1 MSGSGEGT
9 TPGRAGA
16 LRADHPWVT
25 AAVTFVIVLAPF
37 LAWALATPPY
47 ASPDENDHVRYAVAV
62 ASFTPV
68 EAIPADDGQW
78 SAELF
83 EQLDRRA
90 LTPERIAVGWGYARL
105 PAFYGQE
112 GFTCFNFRS
121 NVTAECQ
128 QLGPLD
134 GTSELVMSTRLY
146 PKPYYAIV
154 GLPSLVVDNS
164 HTLFAMRA
172 ISGAL
177 AAAAITFAIMVARRR
192 HRPML
197 LGIAVALT
205 PMVWFMGASV
215 NPNGTEIALAM
226 AWWVGLVALLDDERV
241 PRTRGLLVGTVVVGA
256 GLAVVRPLSLVW
268 LGLIAIVVM
277 INAGLGPLR
286 RVLADRAV
294 LVGGAI
300 VLVVCAV
307 QTVLVLG
314 NGSLGSTDPRTALA
328 GIETSAALR
337 TSIGRQPKILEEMI
351 GVFGW
356 LDTRVPAAVVVA
368 WLVVLGIVVAL
379 ALVTGRRRHLIVL
392 AGLGVAAV
400 AVPVALEVQ
409 GVSAVGFIWQG
420 RYSLPLAIGVP
431 LLAARAIDIG
441 HGVTITA
448 PAQRRLALAVTATTA
463 VGAGIAFYQA
473 LRRYTV
479 GVSGSVLLWD
489 DIRWQPPVPAWSAV
503 VLGVGA
509 HLVMGWWLYML
520 ITHRPPRTTTAAAT
534 PATTVAAPLHDVAD
548 DVTDEVGR
556 AG

>member
-25 AAVTFVIVLAPF
+25 AAVTFAIVLAPF

-47 ASPDENDHVRYAVAV
+47 ASPDENDHIRYAVAV
-62 ASFTPV
+62 ASLTPV

-128 QLGPLD
+128 ELGPLD

-164 HTLFAMRA
+164 RTLFAMRA

-215 NPNGTEIALAM
+215 NPNGTEIALAL
-226 AWWVGLVALLDDERV
+226 AWWVGLVALLDDGRL
-241 PRTRGLLVGTVVVGA
+241 PRTRGLLVGTVIVGA

-286 RVLADRAV
+286 RLLADRAV
-294 LVGGAI
+294 LIGGGDRA
-300 VLVVCAV
+300 
-307 QTVLVLG
+307 
-314 NGSLGSTDPRTALA
+314 
-328 GIETSAALR
+328 
-337 TSIGRQPKILEEMI
+337 
-351 GVFGW
+351 
-356 LDTRVPAAVVVA
+356 
-368 WLVVLGIVVAL
+368 
-379 ALVTGRRRHLIVL
+379 RRRRR
-392 AGLGVAAV
+392 AG
-400 AVPVALEVQ
+400 
-409 GVSAVGFIWQG
+409 
-420 RYSLPLAIGVP
+420 R
-431 LLAARAIDIG
+431 ARARQRFARFDRSPHRARRHRDQCCVADI
-441 HGVTITA
+441 
-448 PAQRRLALAVTATTA
+448 
-463 VGAGIAFYQA
+463 
-473 LRRYTV
+473 
-479 GVSGSVLLWD
+479 
-489 DIRWQPPVPAWSAV
+489 
-503 VLGVGA
+503 
-509 HLVMGWWLYML
+509 
-520 ITHRPPRTTTAAAT
+520 HRPPTPDPRGDDRRVRLARHTSPRRGRGGLDWSCSASSSRSRSSPAAGGISSCWLGSVS
-534 PATTVAAPLHDVAD
+534 PPSPCRSRWRSR
-548 DVTDEVGR
+548 G
-556 AG
+556 

>member
-47 ASPDENDHVRYAVAV
+47 ASPDENDHIRYAVAV
-62 ASFTPV
+62 ASNTAV
-68 EAIPADDGQW
+68 EAIPGDDGQW

-128 QLGPLD
+128 LLGELD

-164 HTLFAMRA
+164 RTLFAMRA

-215 NPNGTEIALAM
+215 NPNGTEIALAL
-226 AWWVGLVALLDDERV
+226 AWWVGLVALLDDGRL
-241 PRTRGLLVGTVVVGA
+241 PRTRGLLVGTVIVGA

-277 INAGLGPLR
+277 INAGMGPLR
-286 RVLADRAV
+286 RLLADRAV
-294 LVGGAI
+294 LIGGAI
-300 VLVVCAV
+300 VLVVGAA
-307 QTVLVLG
+307 QAVLVLG
-314 NGSLGSTDPRTALA
+314 NGSLGSTDPRTALD

-337 TSIGRQPKILEEMI
+337 TSIGRQPQILEEMI

-368 WLVVLGIVVAL
+368 WTVVLGIVLAL

-448 PAQRRLALAVTATTA
+448 PAQRRIALAVTATTA

-479 GVSGSVLLWD
+479 GVSGPVLLWD
-489 DIRWQPPVPAWSAV
+489 DIRWQPPLPAWSAV
-503 VLGVGA
+503 AFGIGA

-520 ITHRPPRTTTAAAT
+520 ITHRPPRTAG
-534 PATTVAAPLHDVAD
+534 
-548 DVTDEVGR
+548 VT
-556 AG
+556 